1 MSPEQVDH
9 MLEILSILNDETDDI
24 TPAADGH
31 LI

>member
-1 MSPEQVDH
+1 MSDAQVQH
-9 MLEILSILNDETDDI
+9 MLDIITILNDETDDI